1 MRNKM
6 NENLLTPTN
15 PGEDGNPTLPSLD
28 NSDPSKPIQNQD
40 VNKPDM
46 FKAVDLQFKP
56 NATPVNSDIVD
67 DISDIFRNPPQ
78 VNLQDKNADS
88 SDVDTTNKELEKT
101 KLAYSESSKEAIK
114 LAEEKKQ
121 YEPFIPILERM
132 RDDPKLIRYVDDYLK
147 KGKAPTDIL
156 ESLGLDK
163 ETFEYIDGDI
173 INPNSDSFKVLNA
186 VIGNAI
192 GQRFDTFTKENN
204 INMKQMQ
211 DEQRFKSDMKMDN
224 KAFAEFRTFANSKI
238 KDFNYEDMYYL
249 YNREERE
256 KGIAKSAQD
265 ATLEQ
270 IQRANNISF
279 PQGQGIQSTPQVN
292 SEIDWYNRIFGNPL
306 DKKEDSIITTL

>member
-1 MRNKM
+1 M

-15 PGEDGNPTLPSLD
+15 PGEDGNPLLPPLD
-28 NSDPSKPIQNQD
+28 SSEPGKSIQDQNVDKPG
-40 VNKPDM
+40 V

-78 VNLQDKNADS
+78 VNPQKNADS
-88 SDVDTTNKELEKT
+88 SDVDTKNEELEKT

-121 YEPFIPILERM
+121 YEPFIPILKRM
-132 RDDPKLIRYVDDYLK
+132 REDPDLIRYVDDYLK
-147 KGKAPTDIL
+147 KGTTPTDIL
-156 ESLGLDK
+156 ASLDIDK
-163 ETFEYIDGDI
+163 ETFVYEDGDI
-173 INPNSDSFKVLNA
+173 INPKSDSFKVLRA
-186 VIGNAI
+186 VIDGAI

-211 DEQRFKSDMKMDN
+211 DEQQFKTDLKMDD
-224 KAFAEFRTFANSKI
+224 KAFSEFRTFANDKI
-238 KDFNYEDMYYL
+238 KNFNYEDMYFL
-249 YNREERE
+249 YNREDRE
-256 KGIAKSAQD
+256 KGIAKSAQE

-270 IQRANNISF
+270 LNRANALSF
-279 PQGQGIQSTPQVN
+279 PQGQGISSTPQVN

-306 DKKEDSIITTL
+306 DKKEDSLITTV

>member
-1 MRNKM
+1 M
-6 NENLLTPTN
+6 NENLDSSNLQA
-15 PGEDGNPTLPSLD
+15 GLPQLD
-28 NSDPSKPIQNQD
+28 NSDPSNPVQNQNVD
-40 VNKPDM
+40 NQGV

-56 NATPVNSDIVD
+56 NANPVTSDIVD
-67 DISDIFRNPPQ
+67 DISDIFKDPPQ
-78 VNLQDKNADS
+78 VNPQKNADS
-88 SDVDTTNKELEKT
+88 SGVDAIKKELEET
-101 KLAYSESSKEAIK
+101 KLAYSESSKEGIQ
-114 LAEEKKQ
+114 LAEKFKK
-121 YEPFIPILERM
+121 YEPVLPILDRM
-132 RDDPKLIRYVDDYLK
+132 REDPKLIRYVDDYLK
-147 KGKAPTDIL
+147 KGETPTDIL

-163 ETFEYIDGDI
+163 ETFVYEDGDI
-173 INPNSDSFKVLNA
+173 INPKSDSFKVLNA

-238 KDFNYEDMYYL
+238 KDFNYDDMYFL

-270 IQRANNISF
+270 LNRANKLSI
-279 PQGQGIQSTPQVN
+279 PQGRGIQSTPQVN
-292 SEIDWYNRIFGNPL
+292 GEFDWFQRMFGNPL
-306 DKKEDSIITTL
+306 EKKEDSLITTI